1 MGIQDEI
8 LMSIGAMGLK
18 EPTRI
23 QSEAIPLIKGG
34 YDVIGQS
41 ETGSGK
47 TAAFGIP
54 LVEKVVKGKPGQALI
69 LLPTREL
76 ALQISE
82 SLAKYSAAKGLRVVC
97 VYGGAAMG
105 PQISGLR
112 HSEIIV
118 GTPGRVLDLMG
129 QGHLRTAN
137 VHTFVLDEADK
148 MVDMGFI
155 DDVAEIAEHLP
166 EERQTLLFAAT
177 MPEGL
182 EEVIARFTRDP
193 KKIRT
198 EIKVKEDLLEQYYC
212 NVERKMRFSLLV
224 RLFKDE
230 LPKNAIVFCNSRRE
244 VESLA
249 KNLNKVGIA
258 AVAIHGGLSQS
269 RRESVID
276 SFHRGRISVLVA
288 TDVAAR
294 GLDFKNVSHVFNY
307 SIPKN
312 SEDYV
317 NRIGRTARAG
327 ERGKA
332 ISLLTTEDYGFF
344 RRIVNLY
351 EFSVQEIEYGDLERL
366 PFMTSTSNNRER
378 RERYHPRGPRRE
390 NRDFGARPS
399 GFSNGYQG
407 FMHR

>member
-1 MGIQDEI
+1 M
-8 LMSIGAMGLK
+8 
-18 EPTRI
+18 
-23 QSEAIPLIKGG
+23 
-34 YDVIGQS
+34 IGQS

-54 LVEKVVKGKPGQALI
+54 LVEKVAKGKPGQALV

-82 SLAKYSAAKGLRVVC
+82 TLAKYSAAKGLRVVC
-97 VYGGAAMG
+97 VYGGAPMG

-112 HSEIIV
+112 RSEIIV

-129 QGHLRTAN
+129 QGHLRTEN
-137 VHTFVLDEADK
+137 VRILVLDEADR

-155 DDVAEIAEHLP
+155 DDVGEIAGHLP
-166 EERQTLLFAAT
+166 RERQTLLFAAT

-182 EEVIARFTRDP
+182 EGVIAKFTRDP
-193 KKIRT
+193 KKVRT
-198 EIKVKEDLLEQYYC
+198 EIKVNEELLEQYYC
-212 NVERKMRFSLLV
+212 NVERRLRFSLLV
-224 RLFKDE
+224 HLFRE
-230 LPKNAIVFCNSRRE
+230 EMPKTAIVFCNSRRE
-244 VESLA
+244 VESLT

-276 SFHRGRISVLVA
+276 SFHRGRINVLVA

-294 GLDFKNVSHVFNY
+294 GLDFKSVSHVFNY

-327 ERGKA
+327 KSGKA
-332 ISLLTTEDYGFF
+332 ISLLTVEDHGFF

-351 EFSVQEIEYGDLERL
+351 GFSVQEIEYGELEHL
-366 PFMTSTSNNRER
+366 PFMSLAGGNRER
-378 RERYHPRGPRRE
+378 HERLHSRDPGRGSREFSPR
-390 NRDFGARPS
+390 S
-399 GFSNGYQG
+399 HGFSNGYQG

>member
-8 LMSIGAMGLK
+8 LTSIGAMGLK

-23 QSEAIPLIKGG
+23 QSEAIPLIKCGH
-34 YDVIGQS
+34 DVIGQS

-54 LVEKVVKGKPGQALI
+54 LVEKVAKGKPGQALI

-76 ALQISE
+76 ALQITE
-82 SLAKYSAAKGLRVVC
+82 SLAKYSAAKGLRAVC

-112 HSEIIV
+112 RSEIIV

-129 QGHLRTAN
+129 QGHLRTEN
-137 VHTFVLDEADK
+137 IHTFVLDEADK

-155 DDVAEIAEHLP
+155 DDVAEIAERLP
-166 EERQTLLFAAT
+166 EEKQTLLFAAT

-182 EEVIARFTRDP
+182 EEVVSRFTKDP
-193 KKIRT
+193 KRIRT

-230 LPKNAIVFCNSRRE
+230 MPKTAIVFCNSRRE

-249 KNLNKVGIA
+249 KNLSKVGIA

-294 GLDFKNVSHVFNY
+294 GLDFKSVSHVFNY

-332 ISLLTTEDYGFF
+332 ISLLTVDDYGFF

-351 EFSVQEIEYGDLERL
+351 DFNVQEIEYGDLERL
-366 PFMTSTSNNRER
+366 PFMSSAGKNNER

>member
-1 MGIQDEI
+1 
-8 LMSIGAMGLK
+8 MSIGAMGLK

-23 QSEAIPLIKGG
+23 QSEAIPLIKAG

-54 LVEKVVKGKPGQALI
+54 LVEKVTKEKPGQALI

-82 SLAKYSAAKGLRVVC
+82 SLAKYSASKGLRIVC

-105 PQISGLR
+105 PQISGLK

-129 QGHLRTAN
+129 QGHLRTDN

-155 DDVAEIAEHLP
+155 DDVAEIAVHLP

-182 EEVIARFTRDP
+182 EEVVSRFTKDP
-193 KKIRT
+193 KKVRT

-230 LPKNAIVFCNSRRE
+230 MPKTAIVFCNSRRE
-244 VESLA
+244 VESLTR
-249 KNLNKVGIA
+249 NLSKVGIA

-276 SFHRGRISVLVA
+276 SFHRGRIKVLVA

-294 GLDFKNVSHVFNY
+294 GLDFKSVSHVFNY

-332 ISLLTTEDYGFF
+332 ISLLTAEDHGFF
-344 RRIVNLY
+344 RRIVNIY

-366 PFMTSTSNNRER
+366 PFMSSMGENRER
-378 RERYHPRGPRRE
+378 RERGHPRRMRRE
-390 NRDFGARPS
+390 SRDFGARPS